1 MNYAKLIFDLKD
13 PDDGDILAAFLSS
26 MNIQGFEEYDQSL
39 FVFFNEEDYDE
50 AAVNALVAPL
60 SYTFKTEIIPHENWN
75 SQWESNFQPIR
86 ISNEVGVRAD
96 FHPPFTDCQYD
107 IIITPKMSFGTG
119 HHETTQMM
127 LEFESETLFEN
138 KSVLDFGCGTGV
150 LAIFA
155 RLKGGNRVMGIDN
168 DDWSMQ
174 NAKENCE
181 RNQCDDIEIS
191 LQDLDTIKGKFD
203 IILAN
208 INLNVLL
215 ESFNKMKDLLDPGG
229 QIFLSGILISDIP
242 TISKCF
248 TDLGFELIAQKQKK
262 DWVALHVKLS

>member
-1 MNYAKLIFDLKD
+1 MNYVKLIFDLKT

-26 MNIQGFEEYDQSL
+26 MNVQGFEEYDRSL
-39 FVFFNEEDYDE
+39 FVFFNEEEYNE
-50 AAVNALVAPL
+50 AEVKELVAPM
-60 SYTFKTEIIPHENWN
+60 SYTFQTEIIPHENWN

-96 FHPPFTDCQYD
+96 FHPPFTDCKYD

-127 LEFESETLFEN
+127 LEFESETPFEN
-138 KSVLDFGCGTGV
+138 KSVLDFGCGTGL

-155 RLKGGNRVMGIDN
+155 RLKGGNHVIGIDN
-168 DDWSMQ
+168 DEWSME
-174 NAKENCE
+174 NAKENCL
-181 RNQCDDIEIS
+181 RNQCQDIVIS
-191 LQDLDTIKGKFD
+191 PQDLQTIDGKFD
-203 IILAN
+203 FVLAN

-215 ESFNKMKDLLDPGG
+215 ESFGKMKELLDSGG
-229 QIFLSGILISDIP
+229 QIFLSGILLSDIP
-242 TISKCF
+242 AISKCF

-262 DWVALHVKLS
+262 DWVALHVKLA